1 MDDWSIDGQ
10 KDVLGGKSRTL
21 DEMMDSLARESDAFC
36 ATKFLEKDISQGM
49 QIVSCTLAGLLGQR
63 KKEQK
68 SIRKTMLR
76 TKLRNGKELSNA
88 VFLKKVTFDVERFAA
103 DECDDAKERSEARAR
118 LAMKLGAR
126 PPKNNYFNYKQLK
139 EELNVKKNL
148 EVGFD
153 KLSALKALKKLA
165 VKKKMKKRNNMWK
178 ESSKSSE
185 SKSNGDKASDE
196 RKSGDVVERSDEDSR
211 SRSPSEASR
220 SRSRDRRQSS
230 SCSRSRSK
238 SRLRSSRR
246 SRSPR
251 YRRSSYDDRRYTF
264 SRRDEPE
271 PSRCLGVFGLSL
283 YTTERDLKVCVFR
296 KFFIRY
302 KEQKIVFITQP
313 HLLKKNKHSRFLK
326 EKRTNSDVFLQTL
339 FTNTNELFS
348 QYGDLDNVQ
357 LVFDHPTGRSR
368 GFGFVYFKKIE
379 DAIEA
384 KERVA
389 GTEIDGH
396 KIRID
401 YSITKRPHTPT
412 PGIYMGA
419 VDSRRRGP
427 PRSYRRSP
435 SPYRSYRRYRD
446 SPPNRYYS
454 RGYDYDDYDRYSPP
468 YRDRYRRSPS
478 PRYFDDRHRRRSRSY
493 DRDRDYY

>member
-1 MDDWSIDGQ
+1 MDDWSIGGQ
-10 KDVLGGKSRTL
+10 KDVLAERSETL
-21 DEMMDSLARESDAFC
+21 DQIMDSLTNGLDAFS
-36 ATKFLEKDISQGM
+36 ATNFQERDIGQGV
-49 QIVSCTLAGLLGQR
+49 QVVPCTLFGSIEQGD
-63 KKEQK
+63 KEQK
-68 SIRKTMLR
+68 LDRKKILKTISR
-76 TKLRNGKELSNA
+76 DGKELSNA
-88 VFLKKVTFDVERFAA
+88 VSLKRVTFDVEKFAA
-103 DECDDAKERSEARAR
+103 DECGDAVERDEARAR

-126 PPKNNYFNYKQLK
+126 PLKNHYLNYKQLK
-139 EELNVKKNL
+139 RELDVKKSL
-148 EVGFD
+148 KVEFD
-153 KLSALKALKKLA
+153 KLSALKALKKLSM
-165 VKKKMKKRNNMWK
+165 KKKEDMWK
-178 ESSKSSE
+178 EGSKSSE
-185 SKSNGDKASDE
+185 SKSNDDKASDE
-196 RKSGDVVERSDEDSR
+196 RKSDDVVERSDEDSR
-211 SRSPSEASR
+211 SGSPSEASR

-238 SRLRSSRR
+238 SHLRSSRR

-251 YRRSSYDDRRYTF
+251 YHRSSYDDRRYTF

-283 YTTERDLKVCVFR
+283 YTTERDLK
-296 KFFIRY
+296 
-302 KEQKIVFITQP
+302 
-313 HLLKKNKHSRFLK
+313 
-326 EKRTNSDVFLQTL
+326 
-339 FTNTNELFS
+339 ELFS

-379 DAIEA
+379 DAMEA
-384 KERVA
+384 KERLA

-419 VDSRRRGP
+419 VDSRRRAP

-478 PRYFDDRHRRRSRSY
+478 PRYYDRRRSRSY

>member
-1 MDDWSIDGQ
+1 
-10 KDVLGGKSRTL
+10 
-21 DEMMDSLARESDAFC
+21 
-36 ATKFLEKDISQGM
+36 
-49 QIVSCTLAGLLGQR
+49 
-63 KKEQK
+63 
-68 SIRKTMLR
+68 
-76 TKLRNGKELSNA
+76 
-88 VFLKKVTFDVERFAA
+88 
-103 DECDDAKERSEARAR
+103 
-118 LAMKLGAR
+118 
-126 PPKNNYFNYKQLK
+126 
-139 EELNVKKNL
+139 
-148 EVGFD
+148 
-153 KLSALKALKKLA
+153 
-165 VKKKMKKRNNMWK
+165 MWK
-178 ESSKSSE
+178 EGSISPETK
-185 SKSNGDKASDE
+185 KNGDKSSDDHKSDE
-196 RKSGDVVERSDEDSR
+196 VVERSDEGSR
-211 SRSPSEASR
+211 SRSHSERSR
-220 SRSRDRRQSS
+220 SRSRDRRRSS
-230 SCSRSRSK
+230 SRSRTRSRSRSR
-238 SRLRSSRR
+238 SRRR

-264 SRRDEPE
+264 PRRDEPE

-283 YTTERDLKVCVFR
+283 YTTERDLK
-296 KFFIRY
+296 
-302 KEQKIVFITQP
+302 
-313 HLLKKNKHSRFLK
+313 
-326 EKRTNSDVFLQTL
+326 
-339 FTNTNELFS
+339 ELFS

-419 VDSRRRGP
+419 IDSRRRGLP

-435 SPYRSYRRYRD
+435 SPYRRSPYRRYRD
-446 SPPNRYYS
+446 SPPSRYYS

-478 PRYFDDRHRRRSRSY
+478 PRYYDDRRRRRSRSY

>member
-1 MDDWSIDGQ
+1 MDDWNIDGQ
-10 KDVLGGKSRTL
+10 EDVLAGGSETL
-21 DEMMDSLARESDAFC
+21 DEMMDSLASGLDAFS
-36 ATKFLEKDISQGM
+36 ATNFLERDIGRGV
-49 QIVSCTLAGLLGQR
+49 QIVPCTLGGLLEQR
-63 KKEQK
+63 EKEQK
-68 SIRKTMLR
+68 TIQKKILKVTPRDGR
-76 TKLRNGKELSNA
+76 ELSNT
-88 VFLKKVTFDVERFAA
+88 VSLKKVTFDVEKFAA
-103 DECDDAKERSEARAR
+103 DECGDAEERGEARAR
-118 LAMKLGAR
+118 LALKLGAL
-126 PPKNNYFNYKQLK
+126 PSKNNYFNYKQLK

-148 EVGFD
+148 EIEFD
-153 KLSALKALKKLA
+153 RLSALKSLKKLSM
-165 VKKKMKKRNNMWK
+165 KKKEDMWK
-178 ESSKSSE
+178 EGSKSSE
-185 SKSNGDKASDE
+185 SKSNGDKTSDE

-211 SRSPSEASR
+211 SGSPSEASR
-220 SRSRDRRQSS
+220 SRSRDRRHSS

-283 YTTERDLKVCVFR
+283 YTTERDLK
-296 KFFIRY
+296 
-302 KEQKIVFITQP
+302 
-313 HLLKKNKHSRFLK
+313 
-326 EKRTNSDVFLQTL
+326 
-339 FTNTNELFS
+339 ELFS

-446 SPPNRYYS
+446 SPPNRYYT

-478 PRYFDDRHRRRSRSY
+478 PRYYDDRHRRRSRSY

>member
-1 MDDWSIDGQ
+1 
-10 KDVLGGKSRTL
+10 
-21 DEMMDSLARESDAFC
+21 
-36 ATKFLEKDISQGM
+36 
-49 QIVSCTLAGLLGQR
+49 
-63 KKEQK
+63 
-68 SIRKTMLR
+68 
-76 TKLRNGKELSNA
+76 
-88 VFLKKVTFDVERFAA
+88 
-103 DECDDAKERSEARAR
+103 
-118 LAMKLGAR
+118 
-126 PPKNNYFNYKQLK
+126 
-139 EELNVKKNL
+139 
-148 EVGFD
+148 
-153 KLSALKALKKLA
+153 
-165 VKKKMKKRNNMWK
+165 MWK
-178 ESSKSSE
+178 EGSKSSE
-185 SKSNGDKASDE
+185 SKSDGDKASDE

-211 SRSPSEASR
+211 SGSRSEASR
-220 SRSRDRRQSS
+220 SRSRGRRQSS
-230 SCSRSRSK
+230 SYSRSRSK
-238 SRLRSSRR
+238 SPLRSSRR

-251 YRRSSYDDRRYTF
+251 HRRSSYDDRRYTF

-283 YTTERDLKVCVFR
+283 YTTERDLK
-296 KFFIRY
+296 
-302 KEQKIVFITQP
+302 
-313 HLLKKNKHSRFLK
+313 
-326 EKRTNSDVFLQTL
+326 
-339 FTNTNELFS
+339 ELFS

-384 KERVA
+384 KERIA

-446 SPPNRYYS
+446 SPPSRYYS

-478 PRYFDDRHRRRSRSY
+478 PRYYDDRHRRRSRSY

>member
-1 MDDWSIDGQ
+1 MPQKNSQRAAAHAQPQHHQIDGFILQAVHGSDWIGAQMEDWSIDGQ
-10 KDVLGGKSRTL
+10 VDVLAARSGTL
-21 DEMMDSLARESDAFC
+21 DEMMDSLASNGLEAFSSTNFVEGGIGRSVQVVPC
-36 ATKFLEKDISQGM
+36 TSLGSSGKPEKEHKLM
-49 QIVSCTLAGLLGQR
+49 R
-63 KKEQK
+63 KKILK
-68 SIRKTMLR
+68 
-76 TKLRNGKELSNA
+76 TKLMNGNEVSNS
-88 VFLKKVTFDVERFAA
+88 VSLKKVTFDVEKFAA
-103 DECDDAKERSEARAR
+103 DECDNAEERRKARAR
-118 LAMKLGAR
+118 LAVRLGAR
-126 PPKNNYFNYKQLK
+126 PLKRNYVNYKQLK
-139 EELNVKKNL
+139 EELNGKKNL
-148 EVGFD
+148 ENEFD
-153 KLSALKALKKLA
+153 KLAALKAVKKLSM
-165 VKKKMKKRNNMWK
+165 KKKEDMWK
-178 ESSKSSE
+178 EGSKSPE
-185 SKSNGDKASDE
+185 SKSNGDKTSDE
-196 RKSGDVVERSDEDSR
+196 RKSDDVVERSDEDSR
-211 SRSPSEASR
+211 SGSPSEASR
-220 SRSRDRRQSS
+220 SRSRILIICSDRRQSS

-251 YRRSSYDDRRYTF
+251 YRRSSGDDRRYTF

-283 YTTERDLKVCVFR
+283 YTTERDLK
-296 KFFIRY
+296 
-302 KEQKIVFITQP
+302 
-313 HLLKKNKHSRFLK
+313 
-326 EKRTNSDVFLQTL
+326 
-339 FTNTNELFS
+339 ELFS

-379 DAIEA
+379 DAVEA

-446 SPPNRYYS
+446 SPPSRYYS

-478 PRYFDDRHRRRSRSY
+478 PRYYDDRHRRRSRSY

>member
-1 MDDWSIDGQ
+1 
-10 KDVLGGKSRTL
+10 
-21 DEMMDSLARESDAFC
+21 
-36 ATKFLEKDISQGM
+36 
-49 QIVSCTLAGLLGQR
+49 
-63 KKEQK
+63 
-68 SIRKTMLR
+68 
-76 TKLRNGKELSNA
+76 
-88 VFLKKVTFDVERFAA
+88 
-103 DECDDAKERSEARAR
+103 
-118 LAMKLGAR
+118 
-126 PPKNNYFNYKQLK
+126 
-139 EELNVKKNL
+139 
-148 EVGFD
+148 
-153 KLSALKALKKLA
+153 
-165 VKKKMKKRNNMWK
+165 MWK
-178 ESSKSSE
+178 EGSKSSE
-185 SKSNGDKASDE
+185 SKSNGDKTSDE
-196 RKSGDVVERSDEDSR
+196 RKSDDVVERSDEDSR

-230 SCSRSRSK
+230 SCSRSGSK
-238 SRLRSSRR
+238 SHLRSSHR

-251 YRRSSYDDRRYTF
+251 CHRSSYDDRRYTF

-283 YTTERDLKVCVFR
+283 YTTERDLK
-296 KFFIRY
+296 
-302 KEQKIVFITQP
+302 
-313 HLLKKNKHSRFLK
+313 
-326 EKRTNSDVFLQTL
+326 
-339 FTNTNELFS
+339 ELFS

-379 DAIEA
+379 DAMEA

-419 VDSRRRGP
+419 VDSRRRAA

-435 SPYRSYRRYRD
+435 SPCRSYRRYRD
-446 SPPNRYYS
+446 SSPNRYYS

-478 PRYFDDRHRRRSRSY
+478 PRCYDDRHRRRSRSY

>member
-1 MDDWSIDGQ
+1 
-10 KDVLGGKSRTL
+10 
-21 DEMMDSLARESDAFC
+21 
-36 ATKFLEKDISQGM
+36 
-49 QIVSCTLAGLLGQR
+49 
-63 KKEQK
+63 
-68 SIRKTMLR
+68 
-76 TKLRNGKELSNA
+76 
-88 VFLKKVTFDVERFAA
+88 
-103 DECDDAKERSEARAR
+103 
-118 LAMKLGAR
+118 
-126 PPKNNYFNYKQLK
+126 
-139 EELNVKKNL
+139 
-148 EVGFD
+148 
-153 KLSALKALKKLA
+153 
-165 VKKKMKKRNNMWK
+165 MWK

-283 YTTERDLKVCVFR
+283 YTTERDLK
-296 KFFIRY
+296 
-302 KEQKIVFITQP
+302 
-313 HLLKKNKHSRFLK
+313 
-326 EKRTNSDVFLQTL
+326 
-339 FTNTNELFS
+339 ELFS

>member
-1 MDDWSIDGQ
+1 MDDWGIDGQ
-10 KDVLGGKSRTL
+10 EDVLSERPGTL
-21 DEMMDSLARESDAFC
+21 DQMMDSLASGLDAFS
-36 ATKFLEKDISQGM
+36 TTNLLERDVGHGM
-49 QIVSCTLAGLLGQR
+49 QIVPCKLVGLCGHR
-63 KKEQK
+63 GEEQK
-68 SIRKTMLR
+68 LVQKKILKITSRD
-76 TKLRNGKELSNA
+76 GKEISNA
-88 VFLKKVTFDVERFAA
+88 VSLKKVTFDVEKFAA
-103 DECDDAKERSEARAR
+103 DECGDAVQRNEARAR
-118 LAMKLGAR
+118 LALKLGAR
-126 PPKNNYFNYKQLK
+126 PSKNKYLNYKQLK
-139 EELNVKKNL
+139 MELNEKKNL
-148 EVGFD
+148 EVEFD
-153 KLSALKALKKLA
+153 KLSALKALKRLS
-165 VKKKMKKRNNMWK
+165 VKKKEDMWK
-178 ESSKSSE
+178 EGSKSSE
-185 SKSNGDKASDE
+185 SKSNGDKTSDE
-196 RKSGDVVERSDEDSR
+196 RKSDDVVERSDEDSR

-220 SRSRDRRQSS
+220 SRSRDRKQSS

-283 YTTERDLKVCVFR
+283 YTTERDLK
-296 KFFIRY
+296 
-302 KEQKIVFITQP
+302 
-313 HLLKKNKHSRFLK
+313 
-326 EKRTNSDVFLQTL
+326 
-339 FTNTNELFS
+339 ELFS

-419 VDSRRRGP
+419 IDSRRRA

-435 SPYRSYRRYRD
+435 SPYRNYRRYRD

-478 PRYFDDRHRRRSRSY
+478 PRYYDDRHRRRSRSY

>member
-1 MDDWSIDGQ
+1 MNDWDIAGQ
-10 KDVLGGKSRTL
+10 EDLFGGGSETL
-21 DEMMDSLARESDAFC
+21 DEMMDSLASCGLDAFP
-36 ATKFLEKDISQGM
+36 TTNFLEIDTNQRIQVVPYALS
-49 QIVSCTLAGLLGQR
+49 GLFGQR
-63 KKEQK
+63 EKEQK
-68 SIRKTMLR
+68 KKLKTTSR
-76 TKLRNGKELSNA
+76 DGKELSN
-88 VFLKKVTFDVERFAA
+88 VVSLKKVTFDIEKFAA
-103 DECDDAKERSEARAR
+103 DECDNTKERCEATAR
-118 LAMKLGAR
+118 LA
-126 PPKNNYFNYKQLK
+126 
-139 EELNVKKNL
+139 
-148 EVGFD
+148 
-153 KLSALKALKKLA
+153 
-165 VKKKMKKRNNMWK
+165 NMWK
-178 ESSKSSE
+178 EGSKSSE

-211 SRSPSEASR
+211 SASPSEASR
-220 SRSRDRRQSS
+220 SRSRGRRQSS

-238 SRLRSSRR
+238 SPLRSSRR

-251 YRRSSYDDRRYTF
+251 YRRNSYDDRRYAF

-283 YTTERDLKVCVFR
+283 YTTERDLK
-296 KFFIRY
+296 
-302 KEQKIVFITQP
+302 
-313 HLLKKNKHSRFLK
+313 
-326 EKRTNSDVFLQTL
+326 
-339 FTNTNELFS
+339 ELFS

-368 GFGFVYFKKIE
+368 GFGFVYFKRIE

-384 KERVA
+384 KDRIA

-427 PRSYRRSP
+427 SRSYRRSP
-435 SPYRSYRRYRD
+435 SPYRNYRRYRD

-454 RGYDYDDYDRYSPP
+454 RGYDYEDYDRYSPP

-478 PRYFDDRHRRRSRSY
+478 PRYYDDRHRRRSRSY

>member
-1 MDDWSIDGQ
+1 MYCWISQAKMDDWSIDGQ

-21 DEMMDSLARESDAFC
+21 DEMMDSLPSGSAAFC
-36 ATKFLEKDISQGM
+36 ATKFLEKDIDQGM
-49 QIVSCTLAGLLGQR
+49 RIVPCTLSGQR

-68 SIRKTMLR
+68 SIRKTMLK

-103 DECDDAKERSEARAR
+103 DECDDAKERGEARAR

-148 EVGFD
+148 EVGLD

-185 SKSNGDKASDE
+185 SKSNGEKASDE

-283 YTTERDLKVCVFR
+283 YTTERDLK
-296 KFFIRY
+296 
-302 KEQKIVFITQP
+302 
-313 HLLKKNKHSRFLK
+313 
-326 EKRTNSDVFLQTL
+326 
-339 FTNTNELFS
+339 ELFS

-446 SPPNRYYS
+446 SPPNRYY

-468 YRDRYRRSPS
+468 YRDRYRHSPS
-478 PRYFDDRHRRRSRSY
+478 PRYYDDRHRRRSRSY

>member
-283 YTTERDLKVCVFR
+283 YTTERDLK
-296 KFFIRY
+296 
-302 KEQKIVFITQP
+302 
-313 HLLKKNKHSRFLK
+313 
-326 EKRTNSDVFLQTL
+326 
-339 FTNTNELFS
+339 ELFS